1 MRTTRGLDRVITFVD
16 AVVAIASTLLVLPL
30 VEILAGEGHHQSLLH
45 VMQDNAGRFGA
56 FLLSFAVIARFWLA
70 HHRIVE
76 TVEIYDVAF
85 ILINFL
91 WMLTIVFLPFATQ
104 VAAVYGA
111 HDRLAVATYIGTVT
125 ASSACLTVLTL
136 LVWRRRPL
144 RREGAED
151 HISPAAAVV
160 TTGLLLVALVLGV
173 AIPPVNYFALL
184 LLFLSGPIERAV
196 RSRTRAAPD
205 ASG

>member
-1 MRTTRGLDRVITFVD
+1 MRTTRGLDRIITFVD
-16 AVVAIASTLLVLPL
+16 AVVAIAITLLVLPL
-30 VEILAGEGHHQSLLH
+30 VEILGGETHHQSLLH

-76 TVEIYDVAF
+76 TVEIYDAAF

-111 HDRLAVATYIGTVT
+111 LERLAVATYLGTVT
-125 ASSACLTVLTL
+125 ANSLFLTALAI
-136 LVWRRRPL
+136 LVSRRDALRRPDAPG
-144 RREGAED
+144 RAVAATG
-151 HISPAAAVV
+151 AAVA
-160 TTGLLLVALVLGV
+160 TGLLLCAL
-173 AIPPVNYFALL
+173 AI
-184 LLFLSGPIERAV
+184 
-196 RSRTRAAPD
+196 
-205 ASG
+205 